1 MEDFMEL
8 RVGVIGAGAIGTEHI
23 ERITGKLSGA
33 KVTAVTDVDKSRAEK
48 AASISGARVEKD
60 GQAVIAASDVDAVVV
75 TSWGPA
81 HAESILGAIAAGKMV
96 FCEKPMTTTAADA
109 KKVVDAE
116 IARGKKFTQVG
127 FMRRYDK
134 GYLQMKEVLAS
145 GKTGK
150 PLMIHC
156 AHRNVTKGTDYNTPM
171 SVNDTAIHEIDVLH
185 WLVGDQYVSAQVL
198 FPKQTSLTH
207 KDLRDPQIMILTTE
221 SGILIEIEVFVNCQ
235 FGYDIKCEVV
245 CEKASVELPPASFPS
260 VKLDAKYYTALE
272 TDWKYRFIDSYDV
285 EIQDWINSASKGIV
299 RGPNAWDGY
308 LAAVTADALVRAQ
321 SSGKIESIATGPCPE
336 FYK

>member
-1 MEDFMEL
+1 MGKEL
-8 RVGVIGAGAIGTEHI
+8 TVGVIGAGAIGTEHI
-23 ERITGKLSGA
+23 ERITNKLSGA
-33 KVTAVTDVDKSRAEK
+33 RVVAVTDVDTSRAEK
-48 AASISGARVEKD
+48 AAAISGARVEKD
-60 GQAVIAASDVDAVVV
+60 GQAVIAASDVEAVVV

-207 KDLRDPQIMILTTE
+207 TDLRDPQLMILTTE

-245 CEKASVELPPASFPS
+245 CEKASVELPLASFPS

-285 EIQDWINSASKGIV
+285 EIQDWINTASKGIV
-299 RGPNAWDGY
+299 TGPNAWDGY

-321 SSGKIESIATGPCPE
+321 SSGKIEGIATGPCPD